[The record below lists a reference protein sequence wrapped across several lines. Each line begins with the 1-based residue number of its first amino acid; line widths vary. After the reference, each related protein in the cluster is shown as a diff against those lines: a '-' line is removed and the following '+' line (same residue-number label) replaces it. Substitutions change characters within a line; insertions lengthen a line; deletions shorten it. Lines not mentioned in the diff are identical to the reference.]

1 MLKKLLLLTTALTA
15 LTYALFRISKYRKVT
30 TSAKEFHT
38 KFTQELPLYPD
49 AILDTDVTGSDTP
62 VDDTEGYD
70 NSIKKVA
77 NFQDEAAKSTE
88 EVADFQ
94 NEVDQK
100 YGNQGPQ

>member
-49 AILDTDVTGSDTP
+49 AILDTDVTGSD
-62 VDDTEGYD
+62 

-94 NEVDQK
+94 DEVDQK